1 MATARKTITLTEQ
14 QNEWVKVQILKG
26 DYTNDSEYFRD
37 LIRRDQKENATNQ
50 ALKTAIQD
58 GIESGESNRN
68 LNDIWAEAETKYN
81 GK

>member
-37 LIRRDQKENATNQ
+37 LIRRDQKESTTNQ
-50 ALKTAIQD
+50 ALKTAIHD
-58 GIESGESNRN
+58 GFESGESNRS
-68 LNDIWAEAETKYN
+68 LNEIWAEAEAKHN
-81 GK
+81 GT

>member
-14 QNEWVKVQILKG
+14 QNEWVKIQILKG

-37 LIRRDQKENATNQ
+37 LIRRDQKESATNQ
-50 ALKTAIQD
+50 ALKTAIHD

-68 LNDIWAEAETKYN
+68 LKEIWAKAEAKHN